1 MPATA
6 TQTALPAADER
17 EKGRVALKAFFNIT
31 EKWGCSG
38 QEQMTLLGDIS
49 RSTLYTYRRKPAR
62 KLDRDTLER
71 ISYIMGIYKAL
82 HILFPSPDIADSR
95 IRRETSDL
103 PFDGES
109 PMAFMLRGSMMHL
122 AETRRY
128 FDAQR
133 GW

>member
-1 MPATA
+1 MSATA
-6 TQTALPAADER
+6 TQTTVLAANER

-31 EKWGCSG
+31 EKWGCSV
-38 QEQMTLLGDIS
+38 QEQMILLGDIS
-49 RSTLYTYRRKPAR
+49 RSTLYTYRRNPAR

-82 HILFPSPDIADSR
+82 HILFPSPEIADTR

-103 PFDGES
+103 PFNGES
-109 PMAFMLRGSMMHL
+109 PMNFMLRGSMMHL